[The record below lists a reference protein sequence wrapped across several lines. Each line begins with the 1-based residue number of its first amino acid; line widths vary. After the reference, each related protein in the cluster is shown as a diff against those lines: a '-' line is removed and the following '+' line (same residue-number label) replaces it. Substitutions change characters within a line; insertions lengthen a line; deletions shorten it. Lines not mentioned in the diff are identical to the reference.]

1 MAHVLGVPAFQLR
14 DPITSLVPMKV
25 DNFPLHRFEI
35 YEAVR
40 MASDFA
46 SR

>member
-1 MAHVLGVPAFQLR
+1 MAHVLGVPAFQLG
-14 DPITSLVPMKV
+14 DPITSLVLMKG
-25 DNFPLHRFEI
+25 DNFPLHRFKV

>member
-1 MAHVLGVPAFQLR
+1 MAHMLRVPAFQLG
-14 DPITSLVPMKV
+14 DPITDFVLMKT
-25 DNFPLHRFEI
+25 DDFPLHRASV